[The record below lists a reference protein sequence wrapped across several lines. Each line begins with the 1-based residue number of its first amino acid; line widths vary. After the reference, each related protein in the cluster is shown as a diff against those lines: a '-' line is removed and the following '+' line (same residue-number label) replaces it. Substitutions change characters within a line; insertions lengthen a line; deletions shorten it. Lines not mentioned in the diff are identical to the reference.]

1 METAFI
7 TPLLLLL
14 ISIGMGAMLRNSYKQ
29 SEKIDRVNDKLAEQ
43 NTTLATIATTLASV
57 VVRVDALD
65 RWKDMMQQRENDSLR
80 AEVEELKAG
89 RGRRVGDVA

>member
-1 METAFI
+1 MEATFI

-14 ISIGMGAMLRNSYKQ
+14 ISLGIGGLWRNASRQ
-29 SEKIDRVNDKLAEQ
+29 SDKIDMLTEKVSEQ

-89 RGRRVGDVA
+89 RGRRGGDT

>member
-1 METAFI
+1 MEATFI

-14 ISIGMGAMLRNSYKQ
+14 ISLGIGGLWRNASRQ
-29 SEKIDRVNDKLAEQ
+29 SDKIDMLTEKVSEQ

-80 AEVEELKAG
+80 AEVEDLKAG
-89 RGRRVGDVA
+89 RGRRGGDT